1 MKRMP
6 SDTVR
11 GRVRTWIEQHAD
23 KLGDDVLEIGSRKT
37 IPDAWW
43 QDNRDLARGKWLGVD
58 MQPGDG
64 VDLVCDAEHLP
75 YDWEGR
81 FSGVLCSEML
91 EHARDPWKVLDEI
104 KNVLRPDGWV
114 VITTLFAF
122 PVHGYPDDYWRF
134 TRSGLDALLT
144 RSGFSNVTTA
154 YGGETTIWLNDHGE
168 PGDTKR
174 TMPIHVFA
182 VGQKCCN

>member
-43 QDNRDLARGKWLGVD
+43 QVNRDLARGKWLGID
-58 MQPGDG
+58 MQAGDG

-75 YDWEGR
+75 FHGKHDPD
-81 FSGVLCSEML
+81 GVLLKEWIGS
-91 EHARDPWKVLDEI
+91 
-104 KNVLRPDGWV
+104 
-114 VITTLFAF
+114 
-122 PVHGYPDDYWRF
+122 
-134 TRSGLDALLT
+134 DADLYLPSPT
-144 RSGFSNVTTA
+144 
-154 YGGETTIWLNDHGE
+154 E
-168 PGDTKR
+168 
-174 TMPIHVFA
+174 
-182 VGQKCCN
+182 